1 MCESNL
7 GNFNSKV
14 NEDYYFMQL
23 LIFES
28 KIHES

>member
-7 GNFNSKV
+7 GNFKPKV
-14 NEDYYFMQL
+14 NEDYYFWQL
-23 LIFES
+23 LILVN